1 MWQDAVSLYVLTC
14 KIFQG
19 FPFEQRKTVSNIID
33 SCHSFSRNIAEG
45 YCRRGLKE
53 YLNFLNI
60 SLGSCGEFHSSYYCF
75 VMAKQINED
84 DFKKLDDL
92 HYKVEN
98 QLIKLIEALQNKN
111 ISDNWQKSFRK

>member
-1 MWQDAVSLYVLTC
+1 
-14 KIFQG
+14 
-19 FPFEQRKTVSNIID
+19 
-33 SCHSFSRNIAEG
+33 
-45 YCRRGLKE
+45 
-53 YLNFLNI
+53 
-60 SLGSCGEFHSSYYCF
+60 
-75 VMAKQINED
+75 MAKQINED